1 MDTFFVLLFK
11 TLSYIC
17 YCQGENMK
25 ISLPVYSKGEEVINS
40 MTHGVV
46 AVLSLIGTFIVTNLT
61 KEKISLISGLIFCI
75 SLFLLYTA
83 SAIYHGLPKSSK
95 IKRIMRVIDH
105 CNVFILEAGTF
116 TPVCLI
122 ALSDKIGIVYF
133 YIIWLITIIGIIIN
147 IIDVDKYENI
157 SLILHLIMG
166 WSVLFAFN
174 KLLRSLNIEELRY
187 LFGGGL
193 FYTVGSFL
201 YYIGSTKKYM
211 HSIFHIFCLL
221 GSYYHFL
228 LVYSLL
234 K

>member
-1 MDTFFVLLFK
+1 
-11 TLSYIC
+11 
-17 YCQGENMK
+17 MK

-40 MTHGVV
+40 MTHGVG

-122 ALSDKIGIVYF
+122 TLSDKIGIVYF

-147 IIDVDKYENI
+147 IINVDKYENI

-166 WSVLFAFN
+166 WSVLFVFN
-174 KLLRSLNIEELRY
+174 KLLRTLNIEELRY

>member
-1 MDTFFVLLFK
+1 
-11 TLSYIC
+11 
-17 YCQGENMK
+17 MK

-40 MTHGVV
+40 MTHGVG

-116 TPVCLI
+116 TPVSLI

-166 WSVLFAFN
+166 WSVLFVFN

>member
-1 MDTFFVLLFK
+1 MIFEEILGNVKEL
-11 TLSYIC
+11 
-17 YCQGENMK
+17 EN
-25 ISLPVYSKGEEVINS
+25 
-40 MTHGVV
+40 
-46 AVLSLIGTFIVTNLT
+46 
-61 KEKISLISGLIFCI
+61 KEKFHIEKVIVKRDD
-75 SLFLLYTA
+75 LL
-83 SAIYHGLPKSSK
+83 
-95 IKRIMRVIDH
+95 KRIMRVIDH

-166 WSVLFAFN
+166 WSVLFVFN
-174 KLLRSLNIEELRY
+174 KLLRTLNIEELRY

-201 YYIGSTKKYM
+201 YYIEKATD
-211 HSIFHIFCLL
+211 HTRI
-221 GSYYHFL
+221 
-228 LVYSLL
+228 
-234 K
+234 